1 MSDSRPDYYAL
12 LGLKPDA
19 DGAAIRAAY
28 RTLAKQLH
36 PDMADDDE
44 AALASTEQFVRIQ
57 EAYDVLRD
65 PAKRRQYD
73 EERSRLSAAERAAR
87 EQRENAYRQA
97 LMQRPAPITSRL
109 SRLGKKLFSSP
120 QTASRSFWLYVGAL
134 VIAVFATGMYISHQL
149 AEREKPQNQILIV
162 KVDPP
167 RPGSRG
173 DSRSGDIANTTADL
187 NALTRD
193 LERQSRE
200 QMARVE
206 AAKKRVEAEMENAT
220 KARNAPPPSQSP
232 APAERPSTIDCKG
245 EGRNFLVTHEKN
257 AVSISYNGNPAVQP
271 TVSDPGTGVIIMSKV
286 EPTNRVSIGFMK
298 GDKNGTIVM
307 IADDKGKVFRTV
319 GVECTAAAF

>member
-12 LGLKPDA
+12 LGLTADA
-19 DGAAIRAAY
+19 DGVAIRAAY
-28 RTLAKQLH
+28 RALAKQLH

-44 AALASTEQFVRIQ
+44 SALASTEQFVRIQ

-73 EERSRLSAAERAAR
+73 EERSRLSAAERAER

-97 LMQRPAPITSRL
+97 LMERPAPITSRL
-109 SRLGKKLFSSP
+109 SRIGKKFFSSP
-120 QTASRSFWLYVGAL
+120 EAPGRSYWLYGGTL
-134 VIAVFATGMYISHQL
+134 VIAIFAVGMYISQQL
-149 AEREKPQNQILIV
+149 AEREKQNQILIV

-167 RPGSRG
+167 RPSGGRG
-173 DSRSGDIANTTADL
+173 EPRSGDIGNPSADL
-187 NALTRD
+187 NALTRE

-206 AAKKRVEAEMENAT
+206 AAKKRVEAEIENTLRA
-220 KARNAPPPSQSP
+220 KNAPPPAP
-232 APAERPSTIDCKG
+232 APAPTERASKIDCKG
-245 EGRNFLVTHEKN
+245 EGRNFLVMHEKDS
-257 AVSISYNGNPAVQP
+257 VSISYNGSPAVQP

-286 EPTNRVSIGFMK
+286 EPTNRISIGFMK

-319 GVECTAAAF
+319 GVECNAAAF